1 MPATLRSSGIPSMD
15 EVPWGSHLC
24 LFYETQDDL
33 IDTASCYFAPGLESG
48 ELCVWALPDHVSPAT
63 AQERLR
69 DTVGG
74 FDEYLAAGRLRL
86 IGRDEWHGDDETFD
100 VARIAA
106 LWAGLIDE
114 ALVRGFD
121 GMRASGDAFWLANR
135 QPDEVL
141 RYEHEIAGLLAGKRA
156 LVLCTYDL
164 TASRGIDVLDIAR
177 LHHLTVA
184 RRRGDWQPF
193 ETPPAR
199 ETDDLRSLDD
209 ALAVLVTDFPGR
221 DLLTERERVVLS
233 LLVQGASSKEV
244 ARGLGISP
252 KTADFHRANIIEKL
266 GARNTADVIRRVLGG
281 S

>member
-1 MPATLRSSGIPSMD
+1 MPAALRSSGIPSMD

-33 IDTASCYFAPGLESG
+33 IDSASRYFAPGLDSG
-48 ELCVWALPDHVSPAT
+48 ELCVWALPDHVSLAT
-63 AQERLR
+63 AQHRLR
-69 DTVGG
+69 DTVDG
-74 FDEYLAAGRLRL
+74 FDEHLATGRLRL
-86 IGRDEWHGDDETFD
+86 IDRDDWHGGDESVD
-100 VARIAA
+100 AARVAEFWAA
-106 LWAGLIDE
+106 LIDD
-114 ALVRGFD
+114 ALDRGFD

-135 QPDEVL
+135 PRDEVL
-141 RYEHEIAGLLAGKRA
+141 RYEHEIARLLAGKPVLA
-156 LVLCTYDL
+156 LCTYDL

-199 ETDDLRSLDD
+199 ETDDLGTLDD
-209 ALAVLVTDFPGR
+209 ALSVLVAAFPGQ

-233 LLVQGASSKEV
+233 LLVKGASSKEV

-252 KTADFHRANIIEKL
+252 RTADFHRANIIEKL

>member
-1 MPATLRSSGIPSMD
+1 MPSTLRSSGIPFMD

-33 IDTASCYFAPGLESG
+33 IDTASRYFALGLDSG
-48 ELCVWALPDHVSPAT
+48 ELCVWALPDHVSPAA
-63 AQERLR
+63 AQARLR
-69 DTVGG
+69 DAVDD
-74 FDEYLAAGRLRL
+74 FDEHVAAGRLRL
-86 IGRDEWHGDDETFD
+86 IGRDHWHGGDDSFD
-100 VARIAA
+100 AARIAA
-106 LWAGLIDE
+106 FWAALIDD
-114 ALVRGFD
+114 ALDRGFD
-121 GMRASGDAFWLANR
+121 GVRASGDAFWLGDR
-135 QPDEVL
+135 QRDEVL
-141 RYEHEIAGLLAGKRA
+141 RYEQEIARLLGGRPVLA
-156 LVLCTYDL
+156 LCTYDL

-199 ETDDLRSLDD
+199 ETDDLRTLDD
-209 ALAVLVTDFPGR
+209 ALAVLVAAFPGH

-233 LLVQGASSKEV
+233 LLVKGASSKEV

-252 KTADFHRANIIEKL
+252 RTADFHRANIIEKL

-281 S
+281 G